1 MKLKYTINKQD
12 YELVKVKDGFTYLQ
26 NIRTKTVIPFSEQ
39 DLKNYKL
46 VK

>member
-1 MKLKYTINKQD
+1 MSQKYTINKQE
-12 YELVKVKDGFTYLQ
+12 YEKVEVKNGFTYLQ
-26 NIRTKTVIPFSEQ
+26 NIRTKTVIPFSDN